1 MDRSAAIERLAARLI
16 DAGARADWEL
26 LECAVRELAPQLQA
40 LAAHGAWSARERAAH
55 ARLRAAHDGAASAAA
70 AAAAQLEAQLGEMRD
85 NKEGW
90 MAYAL
95 AGELESG
102 STPR

>member
-1 MDRSAAIERLAARLI
+1 MDRTAAIARLAARLR
-16 DAGARADWEL
+16 DASARADWDL
-26 LECAVRELAPQLQA
+26 LERAVRELGPQVQA
-40 LAAHGAWSARERAAH
+40 LAGRGIWSEPERTALAD
-55 ARLRAAHDGAASAAA
+55 LRAAHDGAASASAEAA
-70 AAAAQLEAQLGEMRD
+70 MQLEAQLAGMRD

-102 STPR
+102 STPQ

>member
-1 MDRSAAIERLAARLI
+1 MDRSAAIERLALRLRN
-16 DAGARADWEL
+16 ASASADWDL
-26 LECAVRELAPQLQA
+26 LGRAVRELGPQLQA
-40 LAAHGAWSARERAAH
+40 LAGRGGWSARERAAL
-55 ARLRAAHDGAASAAA
+55 AGLRAAHDGAASAGAEAA
-70 AAAAQLEAQLGEMRD
+70 SLLQVQLADMRD

-102 STPR
+102 STP

>member
-1 MDRSAAIERLAARLI
+1 MDRSVAIERLAARLR
-16 DAGARADWEL
+16 DAVAHADWDL
-26 LECAVRELAPQLQA
+26 LERAVRELGPQVRT
-40 LAAHGAWSARERAAH
+40 LAERGAWGARERAAL
-55 ARLRAAHDGAASAAA
+55 AGLRAAHDGAASAAA
-70 AAAAQLEAQLGEMRD
+70 SASAQLEAQMGEMRD

-102 STPR
+102 STTR

>member
-1 MDRSAAIERLAARLI
+1 MDRSAAIERLASRLR
-16 DAGARADWEL
+16 DAGARADWIL
-26 LECAVRELAPQLQA
+26 LERAVIELGPQLQA
-40 LAAHGAWSARERAAH
+40 LAGRGGWNARERAAL
-55 ARLRAAHDGAASAAA
+55 AGLRAAHDGAASASAE
-70 AAAAQLEAQLGEMRD
+70 AAAQLQVQLADMRD

-102 STPR
+102 STP